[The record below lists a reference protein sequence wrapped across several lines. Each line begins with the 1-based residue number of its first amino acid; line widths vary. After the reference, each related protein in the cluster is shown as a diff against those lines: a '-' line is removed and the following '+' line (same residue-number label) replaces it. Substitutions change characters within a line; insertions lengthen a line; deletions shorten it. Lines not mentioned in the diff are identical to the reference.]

1 MAGLVRKNVFWPTD
15 VAVPRRRIRA
25 LKWVPRTL
33 PLSVPGAS
41 PQHSWRG
48 RNKIGRLV
56 LVGPTSARASGRTNF
71 GAGSTEE
78 SLPARAGIVGKT
90 ILVLLL

>member
-1 MAGLVRKNVFWPTD
+1 MAELVRKNVFWPTD

-56 LVGPTSARASGRTNF
+56 PVGPTSPEHLGALILEQDPRRRAC
-71 GAGSTEE
+71 
-78 SLPARAGIVGKT
+78 LPGPA
-90 ILVLLL
+90 